1 MLTWEEISGLLCFSP
16 KLWLSNPAG
25 CQQGSTAFQSGA
37 SNSEKLILNRDTLH
51 LPAGH
56 FAGKCYLDSTWLPGL
71 PGLGRRW
78 SVAPCPTSRSPRAR
92 PGSRLPSLPGSPHKA
107 WSSPAPQQSG
117 MLHAWVSNVCFSPCL
132 ELGTGR
138 GEERVPHPFSLWNR
152 RRHVTESLKVRI
164 FRSPHLQSAA
174 LSPHRAQVSRR
185 HIHTYS
191 TGWRVRKGVGHRRA
205 ERRLLWP

>member
-1 MLTWEEISGLLCFSP
+1 MSFTYKQKKQWGNQLLDEQSSGKCSLQEERGGFLLTWEEISGLLCFSP

-78 SVAPCPTSRSPRAR
+78 SVAPCPTSQSPRAR
-92 PGSRLPSLPGSPHKA
+92 SGSQLRSLPGSPHKPGLLQLLNSQVRCMRGCRMFA
-107 WSSPAPQQSG
+107 FHLAPS
-117 MLHAWVSNVCFSPCL
+117 
-132 ELGTGR
+132 
-138 GEERVPHPFSLWNR
+138 
-152 RRHVTESLKVRI
+152 
-164 FRSPHLQSAA
+164 
-174 LSPHRAQVSRR
+174 
-185 HIHTYS
+185 
-191 TGWRVRKGVGHRRA
+191 
-205 ERRLLWP
+205 